1 MSATVA
7 PQVQSMRAALSDDNW
22 VGRIVDVFYAKML
35 DDYRINRFFFSR
47 PAAEQAAALKAYLKA
62 YFGNFNN
69 KDENVLAALDHY
81 FTVAFARSNAK
92 PSPAGGNDLG
102 LVPDIAGGQ
111 DNKTASL
118 LCPAHNFLI
127 KLGPDDFHYDIVL
140 EHLNATL
147 QQLNVADDLA
157 YQILAL
163 SEKGRNALLGRASKS
178 NRTA

>member
-7 PQVQSMRAALSDDNW
+7 PQVQSMRAALGDDNW

-35 DDYRINRFFFSR
+35 DDYRINRFFFTR
-47 PAAEQAAALKAYLKA
+47 PASEQAAALKTYLKA
-62 YFGNFNN
+62 YFGGFNS
-69 KDENVLAALDHY
+69 KDEKVLAALDHY
-81 FTVAFARSNAK
+81 FTVAFARSNVK
-92 PSPAGGNDLG
+92 PNPVGSNDLAH
-102 LVPDIAGGQ
+102 VPDIAGGQ

-118 LCPAHNFLI
+118 MCPAHNFLI

-157 YQILAL
+157 YQMLAL
-163 SEKGRNALLGRASKS
+163 AEKGRNALLGRASK
-178 NRTA
+178 NKRAV